1 MKLNQKKIFAVILTL
16 FFLGACSTFS
26 FYNVPIVQGNLYE
39 EKDLDNLARG
49 LSKDQFKV
57 ILGTA
62 MIQSPFHKNRWD
74 YVNKVT
80 VGDLVI
86 SDKKLTLYFDSNELL
101 DSWIL
106 EDIN

>member
-16 FFLGACSTFS
+16 SFLGACSTFS

-39 EKDLDNLARG
+39 EKDLDNLAKG
-49 LSKDQFKV
+49 LSKDQVKF

-106 EDIN
+106 EDH